1 MPFRFTGKELD
12 TETGLYYYGARCLDP
27 KYSRWL
33 SGDPALNDYIS
44 KDYDGAS
51 GGIYN
56 TVNINVY
63 HYGGN
68 NPIRYSDPDGKD
80 WLDWVQGG
88 LDAIGLIPGVGEFAD
103 GISCVISLGRGDYV
117 SAGLSFAS
125 MIPII
130 GDAVGKGGKATKQL
144 VKHSD
149 EIVGLTKQVVN
160 NSDNIAT
167 GISKAI
173 NRVDDVYDV
182 TKAVTKSDNTI
193 KNIYKS
199 IKDAPKYPKGFQAVR
214 GQTLANKVNNGK
226 LLDNL
231 REVEPGNWKKVFK
244 NGYDKA
250 GSKISIH
257 YFESE
262 SKKVFAVKVIDGWGT
277 R

>member
-1 MPFRFTGKELD
+1 
-12 TETGLYYYGARCLDP
+12 
-27 KYSRWL
+27 
-33 SGDPALNDYIS
+33 
-44 KDYDGAS
+44 
-51 GGIYN
+51 
-56 TVNINVY
+56 
-63 HYGGN
+63 
-68 NPIRYSDPDGKD
+68 
-80 WLDWVQGG
+80 
-88 LDAIGLIPGVGEFAD
+88 
-103 GISCVISLGRGDYV
+103 
-117 SAGLSFAS
+117 

-149 EIVGLTKQVVN
+149 EIVGLTKKVVK

-250 GSKISIH
+250 GNKISIH

-262 SKKVFAVKVIDGWGT
+262 SKKVFDVKVIDGWGT